1 MRSRKDGLN
10 VTASSKPIR
19 VVLFAQQTGHRVHL
33 RRVAKLLGPQ
43 FQATLVDLT
52 PESEK
57 AARAASSSLRN
68 FLANILFICILFG
81 FQLLPKYVARQFFR
95 REGFGWLRRLAGN
108 TSQVRVLEKLFQV
121 DQELQLKQKRTVVV
135 LAEENLLSTGIATAC
150 FMRKNGVK
158 TLVFNYTAGVEEE
171 WVAHFTRQPSP
182 MTFLHRGRIGRRFCR
197 LTDSG
202 EIRLPADKIAQL
214 MISGHIPQQ
223 PWSGYIGLA
232 SAYLADSRDEAERMG
247 FLGQKV
253 HVVEPVEAILATRL
267 AYSLEPSER
276 FSGIGIALPP
286 NQWAGTESGERA
298 YEDFLRRLA
307 IVVEKINS
315 EVPVIISPH
324 PRLGWPI
331 EVLRAIFG
339 IEADRF
345 VSLEELFA
353 RSMALLQFGSASFRI
368 AEAMGT
374 PVVDWD
380 VFGYGTMRKLRPEPR
395 QMLRHVT
402 DEVGAAR
409 ELKKLMAKTGT
420 GLGLPTTIWKGAEI
434 IRSIAE
440 EELG

>member
-1 MRSRKDGLN
+1 MRSRKDELN
-10 VTASSKPIR
+10 VTASSEPIR
-19 VVLFAQQTGHRVHL
+19 VVLLAQQTGHRVHL

-43 FQATLVDLT
+43 FQATLVDFI
-52 PESEK
+52 PESGK
-57 AARAASSSLRN
+57 AASAASSSLRN
-68 FLANILFICILFG
+68 FLANMLFICILFG

-108 TSQVRVLEKLFQV
+108 TTQVNVLEKLFQV
-121 DQELQLKQKRTVVV
+121 DQELQLKQTRTVVV

-150 FMRKNGVK
+150 FMRQYGVK
-158 TLVFNYTAGVEEE
+158 TVVFNYTAGVEEE
-171 WVAHFTRQPSP
+171 WVDHFTRRPSP
-182 MTFLHRGRIGRRFCR
+182 MTLLHRGRIGRRFCR

-214 MISGHIPQQ
+214 MIAGHIPQQ
-223 PWSGYIGLA
+223 PWSGYIGMS
-232 SAYLADSRDEAERMG
+232 SAYLVDSRDEAQRMG
-247 FLGQKV
+247 FLAHKM

-267 AYSLEPSER
+267 ASSLDPSER
-276 FSGIGIALPP
+276 FSGVGIALPP
-286 NQWAGTESGERA
+286 NQWVGTDSGEQA
-298 YEDFLRRLA
+298 YEELLSRLA
-307 IVVEKINS
+307 IVVAKINS

-324 PRLGWPI
+324 PRIGWPT
-331 EVLRAIFG
+331 EALRATFG

-345 VSLEELFA
+345 VAIEELFA

-374 PVVDWD
+374 PIVDWD
-380 VFGYGTMRKLRPEPR
+380 VFGYGTMRKLRPEPS

-402 DEVGAAR
+402 DEVGAVR

-420 GLGLPTTIWKGAEI
+420 GMGLPTTSWKGAEL

-440 EELG
+440 EELV

>member
-1 MRSRKDGLN
+1 MPTSEDGTTESASREP
-10 VTASSKPIR
+10 TR
-19 VVLFAQQTGHRVHL
+19 VIFFSQVTGHNVHL
-33 RRVAKLLGPQ
+33 SRVARLLGPEIEAIHVGLKLKVRKGGRLRSSIIRQ
-43 FQATLVDLT
+43 IL
-52 PESEK
+52 
-57 AARAASSSLRN
+57 ASVVFSSLT
-68 FLANILFICILFG
+68 FTM
-81 FQLLPKYVARQFFR
+81 QLLPNDVNR
-95 REGFGWLRRLAGN
+95 RLFLGRSYLLLRRLAGE
-108 TSQVRVLEKLFQV
+108 SHQVEVLHRLF
-121 DQELQLKQKRTVVV
+121 EAEEQLNLSQKRTVVV
-135 LAEENLLSTGIATAC
+135 LAEENLLAGGLVVGW
-150 FMRKNGVK
+150 FMRRHGVR
-158 TLVFNYTAGVEEE
+158 TIVFNYTTGVEAE
-171 WVAHFTRQPSP
+171 WVDYFTRLPTP
-182 MTFLHRGRIGRRFCR
+182 RTLLHVGPYGRRFCR
-197 LTDSG
+197 ATDSG
-202 EIRLPADKIAQL
+202 QIRLPAKNILQAL
-214 MISGHIPQQ
+214 IFCSVPEQ
-223 PWSGYIGLA
+223 PWSGYVGMA
-232 SAYLADSRDEAERMG
+232 SAYLVDSRDEAQRMG
-247 FLGQKV
+247 FLAHKM

-374 PVVDWD
+374 PIVDWD
-380 VFGYGTMRKLRPEPR
+380 LFGYGTMRKLRPEPS

-402 DEVGAAR
+402 DEVGAVR